1 MKHALFI
8 IAIIILFGCKSIE
21 RAKQKVLTNAQA
33 FEDVGRKYKELN
45 PCVNDTVFDFIQG
58 DTFTTEVHDTTYI
71 REVDTDSIYLNNT
84 VTKVVTRTV
93 TKVVKD
99 TVKAVVEDKE
109 RVSFLTAK
117 LAELS
122 TKQYATNEGK
132 AKAEKNAKNYLIA
145 LVISVL
151 LNLALF
157 LLLFKRK

>member
-1 MKHALFI
+1 MKHVVFI
-8 IAIIILFGCKSIE
+8 IAIISLFGCKSIE

-93 TKVVKD
+93 TKTITD
-99 TVKAVVEDKE
+99 TIVAVVEDGDKVKYLE
-109 RVSFLTAK
+109 QK
-117 LAELS
+117 LYS
-122 TKQYATNEGK
+122 INDSK

-151 LNLALF
+151 LNLAL
-157 LLLFKRK
+157 LLILLKRK